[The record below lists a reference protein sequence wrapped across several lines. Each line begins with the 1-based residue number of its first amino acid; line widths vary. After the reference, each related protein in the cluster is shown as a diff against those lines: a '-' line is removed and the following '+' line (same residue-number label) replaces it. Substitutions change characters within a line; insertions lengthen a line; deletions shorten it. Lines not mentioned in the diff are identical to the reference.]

1 MQSRAVLRRGGGRA
15 RTFALLAAIA
25 SASAACTAPSTP
37 PDAPQ
42 QPPDAPQQPPD
53 SPQPPV
59 TNTAVISGKA
69 RFDVLSPTLIRTE
82 YAGDSRFLDAPTF
95 NAIGRGGFGKTSF
108 TTRTEDGWLVID
120 TGALTLRYKVGSGQF
135 TAENLV
141 VRLKAGAQ
149 DVEARPWASRV
160 IPTCALGVL
169 CEAEGLVLEGLSEAR
184 DHTGF
189 TGTGFAAG
197 FEGTGT
203 RVTFQVAPAAGGS
216 YVLDLRYANGLGD
229 PRTLTLTVDG
239 GSARQV
245 SLPRTGNWDSWGHL
259 ALPLDLTAGPHV
271 VALTR
276 TKSDTGQLNI
286 DSLALLKS
294 GDAYPQAPR
303 TCGFG
308 ALCEAEALAL
318 SGRMHLA
325 TDHLNYTGNGFAAGF
340 EGVGDSIRFD
350 IDAPAAG
357 DYELTARYA
366 NGFTSLAGVTLT
378 VEGGSSSTP
387 ISMPSTGSW
396 DAWKPVTARVYLAAG
411 TNHVTLVRQA
421 TDAGNVNIDSLAIGP
436 AGTGLPAPGS
446 TVGGACGFG
455 GICEAESAGLSGG
468 ARTAKD
474 HNGYSGKGFAA
485 GLDVTDSRMTVR
497 AVGVPAAGTYSLQLR
512 YARGLKTP
520 GAVTVQAGTGA
531 ASTLTLPPTSD
542 WDSWRTVRTNVTLP
556 SGTSDVRLS
565 CPQAGGCAINVDTV
579 ALTKTDAPLLAP
591 HAALGGY
598 RRGLDAFDGDKGSAI
613 LNPGL
618 LYQDGWSL
626 LDDTASAEYD
636 PATRK
641 LTPRAAHPGGYQD
654 GYVFGYGQ
662 DYPRALG
669 DLATLTGPSKL
680 LPRWAYGVWFS
691 EYLDFTAA
699 DFQEKLIPTF
709 RREGVPL
716 DVLVVDTNFKA
727 GNYWNGW
734 AIDTSKFPNPEGFF
748 DWARSQGLHT
758 TLNIH
763 PSILPTDPK
772 FAAAQATAKGKLAR
786 HTGGCS
792 GEASECYTFDFG
804 DPDQLKAFFS
814 LHDTM
819 TQQGTDFWWLD
830 WCCDAS
836 EANIDGVTGDAWIN
850 QQYTDYT
857 NASIGRGFAFSRAFG
872 SLQAGGYS
880 NPTAVPTGPWADKRT
895 TLPFTGD
902 TTSTWGTLAAEVGFT
917 SGEGVATGLSAISHD
932 IGGHNGGLWGLPG
945 SDVVHGQRTD
955 KLPDD
960 LYARWVQFGTF
971 QPIDRLHSNH
981 GDRLPWQ
988 YPGAAA
994 ESAKKFL
1001 NLREALVPYTY
1012 TLAREAEATGV
1023 PVVRPT
1029 YLAYPTEQDAYATAG
1044 SEYLYGSDVL
1054 VAPVTTSGNTAT
1066 TTVWFPPGSSWTD
1079 WFTGKTY
1086 AGGTTQSITTG
1097 LDTMPVFVKSGGIVP
1112 TRSKNVTN
1120 DVQNPLDAV
1129 TLTVAAGATGHASLF
1144 EDDGKTSDRTQST
1157 RTDIRYTEGGQSAAL
1172 RVDGPV
1178 GSFTGQV
1185 QKRAWT
1191 VRFVGARE
1199 PASVTLDGQAAPAGS
1214 WTWDAASRVLTVK
1227 VAERPTSQSVDVAYQ
1242 YR

>member
-1 MQSRAVLRRGGGRA
+1 M

-37 PDAPQ
+37 EEPSQPLPE
-42 QPPDAPQQPPD
+42 QPPEQPPTLARD
-53 SPQPPV
+53 V
-59 TNTAVISGKA
+59 TSGNA
-69 RFDVLSPTLIRTE
+69 RFQVLSPTLIRTE
-82 YAGDSRFLDAPTF
+82 YAGDARFLDASTF
-95 NAIGRGGFGKTSF
+95 NAIGRGGFATTNF

-120 TGALTLRYKVGSGQF
+120 TGALTLRYKVGSGPF
-135 TAENLV
+135 TDENLI

-149 DVEARPWASRV
+149 DVEGRPWASQV

-169 CEAEGLVLEGLSEAR
+169 CEAEGLVLEGLGEAR
-184 DHTGF
+184 EHAGY

-203 RVTFQVAPAAGGS
+203 RVTFQVAPKAAGS
-216 YVLDLRYANGLGD
+216 YVLDLRYANGLND

-239 GSARQV
+239 GSARQI
-245 SLPRTGNWDSWGHL
+245 SLPRTGSWSTWGHVTL
-259 ALPLDLTAGPHV
+259 SLDLTAGPHG

-276 TKSDTGQLNI
+276 TKSDTGQLNL

-294 GDAYPQAPR
+294 GDAYPQPQKL
-303 TCGFG
+303 CGFG
-308 ALCEAEALAL
+308 ALCEAEDLAL
-318 SGRMHLA
+318 TGRTRLA
-325 TDHLNYTGNGFAAGF
+325 TDHPEYTGKGFAAGF
-340 EGVGDSIRFD
+340 EGVGDSMSFD
-350 IDAPAAG
+350 IQSPAAG
-357 DYELTARYA
+357 DYELTLRYA
-366 NGFTSLAGVTLT
+366 NGFTPQAGLTLM
-378 VEGGSSSTP
+378 VEGGSSTP
-387 ISMPSTGSW
+387 FTLPSTGSW
-396 DAWKPVTARVYLAAG
+396 GTWKLLTVPVRLGAG
-411 TNHVTLVRQA
+411 SNHVTLVRQS
-421 TDAGNVNIDSLAIGP
+421 TDAGNANIDSLAIGP
-436 AGTGLPAPGS
+436 AGTGLPAPSS
-446 TVGGACGFG
+446 TVGKDCGFG
-455 GICEAESAGLSGG
+455 GICEAESTGLSGG
-468 ARTAKD
+468 ARIAKD

-485 GLDVTDSRMTVR
+485 GLDIVGSRLTVH
-497 AVGVPAAGTYSLQLR
+497 AVNVPAAGTYSLQLR
-512 YARGLKTP
+512 YARGLKTA

-531 ASTLTLPPTSD
+531 ASTLALPTTSD

-556 SGTSDVRLS
+556 LGTSDVRLS

-598 RRGLDAFDGDKGSAI
+598 RRGLDTFDGNNGSAI
-613 LNPGL
+613 LNPGIL
-618 LYQDGWSL
+618 FQDGWSL
-626 LDDTASAEYD
+626 LDDTASAAYD
-636 PATRK
+636 LATRK

-662 DYPRALG
+662 NYPRALG
-669 DLATLTGPSKL
+669 ELATLTGPSKL

-691 EYLDFTAA
+691 EYFDYTAA
-699 DFQEKLIPTF
+699 DFQQKLLPKF
-709 RREGVPL
+709 RSEGVPL

-734 AIDTSKFPNPEGFF
+734 DIDTRKFPDPKGFF
-748 DWARSQGLHT
+748 DWARSQGLRT

-763 PSILPTDPK
+763 PSILRTDPR
-772 FAAAQATAKGKLAR
+772 FAAAQATAKGKLTR
-786 HTGGCS
+786 HTSGCS
-792 GEASECYTFDFG
+792 GEAAECYTFDFG
-804 DPDQLKAFFS
+804 DADQLKAFFE
-814 LHDTM
+814 LHDPM

-836 EANIDGVTGDAWIN
+836 EANIEGVTGDAWIN

-857 NASIGRGFAFSRAFG
+857 NARIGRGFAFSRAFG

-880 NPTAVPTGPWADKRT
+880 NPTAVATGPWADKRT

-902 TTSTWGTLAAEVGFT
+902 TTSTWGTLAAEVGLT
-917 SGEGVATGLSAISHD
+917 SAQGVATGLSAISHD

-945 SDVVHGQRTD
+945 SDVVNGQRTD

-988 YPGAAA
+988 YPGAAGA
-994 ESAKKFL
+994 SAKKFL

-1012 TLAREAEATGV
+1012 TLAREAEVSGV

-1054 VAPVTTSGNTAT
+1054 VAPVVTAGST
-1066 TTVWFPPGSSWTD
+1066 AAATVWFPPGSTWTD

-1086 AGGTTQSITTG
+1086 AGGTTESITAG
-1097 LDTMPVFVKSGGIVP
+1097 FDTMPVFVKSGGIVP
-1112 TRSKNVTN
+1112 TRSKDVTN
-1120 DVQNPLDAV
+1120 DLQNPLDAV
-1129 TLTVAAGATGHASLF
+1129 TLTVAAGAEGRASLF
-1144 EDDGKTSDRTQST
+1144 EDDGTTSDRKQST
-1157 RTDIRYTEGGQSAAL
+1157 RTDMRYTEADRRVAL
-1172 RVDGPV
+1172 RIDGAV

-1185 QKRAWT
+1185 QKRTWT
-1191 VRFVGARE
+1191 VRFVGARAPE
-1199 PASVTLDGQAAPAGS
+1199 SVTLDGNAAPSGS
-1214 WTWDAASRVLTVK
+1214 WTWDATSRVLTVK
-1227 VAERPTSQSVDVAYQ
+1227 VAERPTGQATDVAYQ
-1242 YR
+1242 YK

>member
-1 MQSRAVLRRGGGRA
+1 MTVFRRGAGHA
-15 RTFALLAAIA
+15 RTFALLAAVA
-25 SASAACTAPSTP
+25 SASAACRDDNRDEDGAQP
-37 PDAPQ
+37 PAPQ
-42 QPPDAPQQPPD
+42 TD
-53 SPQPPV
+53 
-59 TNTAVISGKA
+59 VISGNA
-69 RFDVLSPTLIRTE
+69 RFEVLSPTLIRTE
-82 YAGDSRFLDAPTF
+82 YAGDARFLDAPTF
-95 NAIGRGGFGKTSF
+95 NAIGRDGFGQTSF

-120 TGALTLRYKVGSGQF
+120 TGALTLRYEVGSGPF
-135 TAENLV
+135 TGENLV
-141 VRLKAGAQ
+141 VRLKSGAQ
-149 DVEARPWASRV
+149 DVEARPWASQV
-160 IPTCALGVL
+160 LPTCALGVL
-169 CEAEGLVLEGLSEAR
+169 CEAEGLALEGISEAR

-203 RVTFQVAPAAGGS
+203 RVTFQVAPEADGS

-239 GSARQV
+239 GPARQLT
-245 SLPRTGNWDSWGHL
+245 LPRTGNWDSWGHL
-259 ALPLDLTAGPHV
+259 SLPLDLTAGPHV

-276 TKSDTGQLNI
+276 TKADTGQLNI
-286 DSLALLKS
+286 DSLALLKP
-294 GDAYPQAPR
+294 GDAYPQSPR

-308 ALCEAEALAL
+308 ELCEAEDLAL
-318 SGRMHLA
+318 NGRMHLA
-325 TDHLNYTGNGFAAGF
+325 ANHPGYTGNGFAAGF
-340 EGVGDSIRFD
+340 EGVGDSIGFD

-357 DYELTARYA
+357 DYELTVRYA
-366 NGFTSLAGVTLT
+366 NGFAPQAGVTLT
-378 VEGGSSSTP
+378 VEGGSSTP
-387 ISMPSTGSW
+387 VLLPSTGSW
-396 DAWKPVTARVYLAAG
+396 DAWKPFTVPVHLAAG
-411 TNHVTLVRQA
+411 THHVTLVRQA
-421 TDAGNVNIDSLAIGP
+421 ADAGNVNIDSLAIGP
-436 AGTGLPAPGS
+436 AGTGLPAPASRAGED
-446 TVGGACGFG
+446 CGFG
-455 GICEAESAGLSGG
+455 RICEAESVGLSGG
-468 ARTAKD
+468 ATAAKD

-485 GLDVTDSRMTVR
+485 GLDVAGSQMTVR
-497 AVGVPAAGTYSLQLR
+497 AIDVPAAGTYSLQLR
-512 YARGLKTP
+512 YAHGLKTP
-520 GAVTVQAGTGA
+520 VTVTVQAGTGA
-531 ASTLTLPPTSD
+531 ASTLTLPPTSG
-542 WDSWRTVRTNVTLP
+542 WDSWRTVRADITLP
-556 SGTSDVRLS
+556 GGTSDVRLS
-565 CPQAGGCAINVDTV
+565 CPQTGGCAVNVDTV

-613 LNPGL
+613 LHPGL

-626 LDDTASAEYD
+626 LDDTASAEYE
-636 PATRK
+636 PASGK
-641 LTPRAAHPGGYQD
+641 LTPRTAPPGGYQD

-691 EYLDFTAA
+691 EYLDRTAA
-699 DFQEKLIPTF
+699 DFQENLLPKF
-709 RREGVPL
+709 RQEGVPL
-716 DVLVVDTNFKA
+716 DVLVIDTDFKA
-727 GNYWNGW
+727 GNAWSGW
-734 AIDTSKFPNPEGFF
+734 EIDTRKFPDPKGFF

-763 PSILPTDPK
+763 PSILPADPQ
-772 FAAAQATAKGKLAR
+772 FAAAQATAQGKLTQ

-792 GEASECYTFDFG
+792 GGASECYTFDFG
-804 DPDQLKAFFS
+804 DPDQLKAFFG

-819 TQQGTDFWWLD
+819 KQQGPDFWWLD

-850 QQYTDYT
+850 QQYTGYT

-902 TTSTWGTLAAEVGFT
+902 TTSTWGTLAASVGFT
-917 SGEGVATGLSAISHD
+917 SGEGAATGLSAISHD

-945 SDVVHGQRTD
+945 SDVVNGQRTD

-988 YPGAAA
+988 YPGAAG

-1023 PVVRPT
+1023 PVVRPV
-1029 YLAYPTEQDAYATAG
+1029 YLAYPAEQDAYATAG

-1054 VAPVTTSGNTAT
+1054 VAPVTTPGNTAT
-1066 TTVWFPPGSSWTD
+1066 ATVWFPPGSSWTD
-1079 WFTGKTY
+1079 WFTGQTY
-1086 AGGTTQSITTG
+1086 AGGTTQSITAG

-1112 TRSKNVTN
+1112 TRSEDVTN

-1129 TLTVAAGATGHASLF
+1129 TLTVAAGAQGHASLF
-1144 EDDGKTSDRTQST
+1144 EDDGTTSDRTQST
-1157 RTDIRYTEGGQSAAL
+1157 RTDIRYTEDGHLSAL
-1172 RVDGPV
+1172 RIDGPE
-1178 GSFTGQV
+1178 GSFAGQV

-1199 PASVTLDGQAAPAGS
+1199 PESVTIDGQAAPDGS
-1214 WTWDAASRVLTVK
+1214 WTWDAASSVLTVK
-1227 VAERPTSQSVDVAYQ
+1227 VAERPASQGVDVAYR
-1242 YR
+1242 YK

>member
-1 MQSRAVLRRGGGRA
+1 MTVFRRGAGRA

-25 SASAACTAPSTP
+25 SASAACTESTKP
-37 PDAPQ
+37 ADGE
-42 QPPDAPQQPPD
+42 QPPAPRRD
-53 SPQPPV
+53 
-59 TNTAVISGKA
+59 VISGNA
-69 RFDVLSPTLIRTE
+69 RFEVLSPTLIRTE
-82 YAGDSRFLDAPTF
+82 YAGDARFFDAPTF
-95 NAIGRGGFGKTSF
+95 NAIGRDGFGQTSF

-120 TGALTLRYKVGSGQF
+120 TGALTLRYEVDSGPF
-135 TAENLV
+135 TGENLV

-160 IPTCALGVL
+160 IPACALGVL

-203 RVTFQVAPAAGGS
+203 RVTFQVTPEAGGS

-239 GSARQV
+239 GAARQF

-259 ALPLDLTAGPHV
+259 SLPLDLTAGPHV

-286 DSLALLKS
+286 DSLALLKP
-294 GDAYPQAPR
+294 GDAYPQSPR

-308 ALCEAEALAL
+308 ELCEAEDLAL

-325 TDHLNYTGNGFAAGF
+325 ANHPGYTGNGFAAGF
-340 EGVGDSIRFD
+340 EGVGDSMGFD
-350 IDAPAAG
+350 IDVPAAG

-366 NGFTSLAGVTLT
+366 NGFASQAGVTLT
-378 VEGGSSSTP
+378 VEGGSSTP
-387 ISMPSTGSW
+387 VLLPSTGSW
-396 DAWKPVTARVYLAAG
+396 DAWKPVTVPVHLDAG
-411 TNHVTLVRQA
+411 THHVTLVRQA
-421 TDAGNVNIDSLAIGP
+421 ADAGNVNIDSLAIGP
-436 AGTGLPAPGS
+436 AGTGLPAPAARAGED
-446 TVGGACGFG
+446 CGFG
-455 GICEAESAGLSGG
+455 GICEAESVGLSGG
-468 ARTAKD
+468 ATAAKD

-485 GLDVTDSRMTVR
+485 GLDVAGSQLTVR
-497 AVGVPAAGTYSLQLR
+497 AAGVPAAGTYSLQLR
-512 YARGLKTP
+512 YALGLKTP
-520 GAVTVQAGTGA
+520 GAVTMQAGTGA

-542 WDSWRTVRTNVTLP
+542 WDSWRTVRADITLP
-556 SGTSDVRLS
+556 GGTSDVRLS
-565 CPQAGGCAINVDTV
+565 CPQAGGCAVNVDTV

-613 LNPGL
+613 LNPGI

-626 LDDTASAEYD
+626 LDDTASAAYE
-636 PATRK
+636 PASGK

-669 DLATLTGPSKL
+669 DLAALTGPSKL

-691 EYLDFTAA
+691 EYLDRTAA
-699 DFQEKLIPTF
+699 DFQEHLLPKF
-709 RREGVPL
+709 RQEGVPL
-716 DVLVVDTNFKA
+716 DVLVIDTDFKA
-727 GNYWNGW
+727 GNAWSGW
-734 AIDTSKFPNPEGFF
+734 EIDTRKFPDPEGFF
-748 DWARSQGLHT
+748 DWARAQGLHT

-763 PSILPTDPK
+763 PSILPTDPQ
-772 FAAAQATAKGKLAR
+772 FAAAQATAKGKLTH

-792 GEASECYTFDFG
+792 GGASECYTFDFG
-804 DPDQLKAFFS
+804 DPDQLKAFFG

-819 TQQGTDFWWLD
+819 KQQGTDFWWLD

-836 EANIDGVTGDAWIN
+836 EANIEGATGDAWIN

-857 NASIGRGFAFSRAFG
+857 NSRIGRGFAFSRAFG

-902 TTSTWGTLAAEVGFT
+902 TTSTWGTLAASVGFT
-917 SGEGVATGLSAISHD
+917 SGEGAATGLSAISHD

-945 SDVVHGQRTD
+945 SDVVNGQRTD

-988 YPGAAA
+988 YPGAAG

-1023 PVVRPT
+1023 PVVRPV
-1029 YLAYPTEQDAYATAG
+1029 YLAYPAEQDAYATAG

-1054 VAPVTTSGNTAT
+1054 VAPVTTPGDTAT
-1066 TTVWFPPGSSWTD
+1066 ATVWFPPGSSWTD

-1097 LDTMPVFVKSGGIVP
+1097 LDTMPVFIKAGGIVP
-1112 TRSKNVTN
+1112 TRSEDVAN

-1129 TLTVAAGATGHASLF
+1129 TLTVAAGAQGHASLF
-1144 EDDGKTSDRTQST
+1144 EDDGTTSDRTQST
-1157 RTDIRYTEGGQSAAL
+1157 RTDIRYTEDGQLAAL
-1172 RVDGPV
+1172 RVDSPA
-1178 GSFTGQV
+1178 GSFAGQV
-1185 QKRAWT
+1185 QTRAWT

-1199 PASVTLDGQAAPAGS
+1199 PESVTLDGQAAPAGS
-1214 WTWDAASRVLTVK
+1214 WTWDAASSVLTVT
-1227 VAERPTSQSVDVAYQ
+1227 VAERPASQGVEVAY
-1242 YR
+1242 RHR

>member
-1 MQSRAVLRRGGGRA
+1 MTVFRRGAGCA
-15 RTFALLAAIA
+15 RTFALLAAVA
-25 SASAACTAPSTP
+25 SASAACHDDNRAE
-37 PDAPQ
+37 DAA
-42 QPPDAPQQPPD
+42 QPPDTQ
-53 SPQPPV
+53 
-59 TNTAVISGKA
+59 TAVISGNA
-69 RFDVLSPTLIRTE
+69 RFEVLSPTLIRTE
-82 YAGDSRFLDAPTF
+82 YAGDARFLDAPTF
-95 NAIGRGGFGKTSF
+95 NAIGRDGFGKTSF

-120 TGALTLRYKVGSGQF
+120 TGALTLRYEVGSGQF
-135 TAENLV
+135 TDENLV
-141 VRLKAGAQ
+141 VRLKVGAQ
-149 DVEARPWASRV
+149 DVEARPWASQV

-169 CEAEGLVLEGLSEAR
+169 CEAEGLALEGISEAR

-203 RVTFQVAPAAGGS
+203 RVTFQVAPEAGGS

-239 GSARQV
+239 GSARQFT
-245 SLPRTGNWDSWGHL
+245 LPRTGNWDSWGHMS
-259 ALPLDLTAGPHV
+259 LPLDLTAGPHV

-286 DSLALLKS
+286 DSLALLKP
-294 GDAYPQAPR
+294 GAAYPQSPK

-308 ALCEAEALAL
+308 ERCEAEDLAL
-318 SGRMHLA
+318 NGRMHLA
-325 TDHLNYTGNGFAAGF
+325 TDHPDYTGNGFAAGF
-340 EGVGDSIRFD
+340 EGVGDSIGFD

-366 NGFTSLAGVTLT
+366 NGFASQAGVTLT
-378 VEGGSSSTP
+378 VEGGSSTP
-387 ISMPSTGSW
+387 VPLPSTGNW
-396 DAWKPVTARVYLAAG
+396 DTWKPVTVPVHLAAG
-411 TNHVTLVRQA
+411 THHVTLVRQA

-436 AGTGLPAPGS
+436 VGTGLPASAS
-446 TVGGACGFG
+446 TAGEDCGFG
-455 GICEAESAGLSGG
+455 SICEAESAGLSGG
-468 ARTAKD
+468 ATTAKD

-485 GLDVTDSRMTVR
+485 GLDVAGSQMTVR
-497 AVGVPAAGTYSLQLR
+497 AVDVPAAGTYSLQLR

-542 WDSWRTVRTNVTLP
+542 WDSWRTVRTDVTLP
-556 SGTSDVRLS
+556 GGTSDVRLS
-565 CPQAGGCAINVDTV
+565 CPQAGGCVVNVDTV

-598 RRGLDAFDGDKGSAI
+598 RRGLDAFDGNNGSPI

-626 LDDTASAEYD
+626 LDDTASAAYD
-636 PATRK
+636 PASGK
-641 LTPRAAHPGGYQD
+641 PTPRAAHPGGYQD

-669 DLATLTGPSKL
+669 DLAKLTGPSKL

-691 EYLDFTAA
+691 EYLDRTAA
-699 DFQEKLIPTF
+699 DFQEALLPRF
-709 RREGVPL
+709 RKEGVPL
-716 DVLVVDTNFKA
+716 DVLVVDTDFKA
-727 GNYWNGW
+727 GNSWNGW
-734 AIDTSKFPNPEGFF
+734 EIDTRKFPDPKGFF

-758 TLNIH
+758 TLNMH
-763 PSILPTDPK
+763 PSILPTDPQ
-772 FAAAQATAKGKLAR
+772 FAAAQATAKGKLTQ

-792 GEASECYTFDFG
+792 GGASECYTFDFG
-804 DPDQLKAFFS
+804 DPDQLKAFFG

-819 TQQGTDFWWLD
+819 KQQGTDFWWLD

-857 NASIGRGFAFSRAFG
+857 NSRIGRGFAFSRAFG

-917 SGEGVATGLSAISHD
+917 SGEGAATGLSAISHD

-945 SDVVHGQRTD
+945 SDVVDGQRTD

-988 YPGAAA
+988 YPGTAG

-1054 VAPVTTSGNTAT
+1054 VVPVTTPGNTAT

-1112 TRSKNVTN
+1112 TRSEDVTN

-1129 TLTVAAGATGHASLF
+1129 TLTVAAGAMGHASLF
-1144 EDDGKTSDRTQST
+1144 EDDGTTSDRKQST
-1157 RTDIRYTEGGQSAAL
+1157 RTDIRYTEGGQHAAL
-1172 RVDGPV
+1172 RADGPD
-1178 GSFTGQV
+1178 GSFAGQV

-1191 VRFVGARE
+1191 VRFVGAQE
-1199 PASVTLDGQAAPAGS
+1199 PESVTIDGKAAPTDS
-1214 WTWDAASRVLTVK
+1214 WTWDAVSSVLTVK
-1227 VAERPTSQSVDVAYQ
+1227 VAERPTSQGVDVAYQ